1 MEQSTTKRLWV
12 PLPYY
17 FFSKPGIRII
27 LREKQG
33 ERLFLLYM
41 QLYCASIRNEGKLIY
56 SQACSAYTAYTLA
69 LSLDGNFT
77 SQEIETLL
85 PILKERALI
94 DYPVPEDPKKF
105 LLNISIC
112 DFDTDFPLIKDQE
125 LETEQATNQESSQVS
140 AAAPTDSSKKK
151 VGKSHHPF
159 TDKLIESGY
168 IDNRN
173 NQLPEYDRFFDL
185 MIQKYEKTIGYKNL
199 EKALDEL
206 MARIDGGKDMKISS
220 KIRFLQT
227 SYKNIIAEL
236 RKKQLFDDENDD
248 SDSEWEDIKSQFK
261 QKSQEE
267 LDAEEYDWQE
277 LLKKMH
283 D

>member
-77 SQEIETLL
+77 SEEIETLL

-94 DYPVPEDPKKF
+94 DYPEPEDPKKF
-105 LLNISIC
+105 LLNITIC
-112 DFDTDFPLIKDQE
+112 DFDTDFPLLKDQE
-125 LETEQATNQESSQVS
+125 LETEQATNQEPSP
-140 AAAPTDSSKKK
+140 AMTTDSKKK

-173 NQLPEYDRFFDL
+173 NQLPEYDHFFDL
-185 MIQKYEKTIGYKNL
+185 MIQKYSEKIGYENL

-206 MARIDGGKDMKISS
+206 MARIDGGKSVKISS
-220 KIRFLQT
+220 KIRFFQT
-227 SYKNIIAEL
+227 SYKNMIDEI
-236 RKKQLFDDENDD
+236 RKKQVFESTEKKEDED
-248 SDSEWEDIKSQFK
+248 DSEWEEF
-261 QKSQEE
+261 
-267 LDAEEYDWQE
+267 
-277 LLKKMH
+277 LKKTH
-283 D
+283 